1 MAELINAERFL
12 LFREYYD
19 DLVGYLTAK
28 LWSRDH
34 AMDVA
39 QETFLRVLTHPS
51 SRPILQPRAF
61 LFKTA
66 INLSIDLFRKR
77 QWQAEEPFNVEELQD
92 VLTVPADQET
102 ALEEREQIQLLY
114 KAIQELP
121 PSVGRSLCCISK
133 NFPRPTLPHNWGFSK
148 AWWKNTSIRPWRTVE
163 NDLETSPDARAVT
176 RTSDRNTGP
185 LGDSLRMLTVWL
197 RCASFVSALGEQFR
211 ESSQHIGPLGR
222 LVPSHELDQC
232 RYL

>member
-121 PSVGRSLCCISK
+121 P
-133 NFPRPTLPHNWGFSK
+133 
-148 AWWKNTSIRPWRTVE
+148 
-163 NDLETSPDARAVT
+163 
-176 RTSDRNTGP
+176 
-185 LGDSLRMLTVWL
+185 
-197 RCASFVSALGEQFR
+197 
-211 ESSQHIGPLGR
+211 
-222 LVPSHELDQC
+222 QC
-232 RYL
+232 REVFVLYLKELPQADIAAQLGIFKSMVEKHIYKAMAHCRERFGDQP